1 MYPLSYLEHTRAV
14 RPSTV
19 LEVYLIFTLLLDIPQ
34 ARTLFLRSDVNS
46 IAALYVVAMAAMV
59 LVWWLESRKKT
70 ADLKELYKGYPPE
83 AISGVWNRT
92 LFLWLN
98 SLFLK
103 GFKRLLSL
111 DDLWENP
118 PNLSSEKLRDEM
130 QITWDRRRRLVLC
143 YTPERWPLMISRY
156 AGATLRINLGLRK
169 MPSLVV
175 TLRCSSST
183 VSDWFQLRPAFPYH
197 PHD

>member
-14 RPSTV
+14 RPSTA
-19 LEVYLIFTLLLDIPQ
+19 LEVYLFFTLLLDIPQ
-34 ARTLFLRSDVNS
+34 ARTLFLLSDVNS

-70 ADLKELYKGYPPE
+70 ADLKEPYKGYPPE

-111 DDLWENP
+111 DDLWDNP

-130 QITWDRRRRLVLC
+130 QITWGRRRRLLLC

-183 VSDWFQLRPAFPYH
+183 VSDRFQLRPAFPYH

>member
-1 MYPLSYLEHTRAV
+1 MYPLSYLEHTRAI

-34 ARTLFLRSDVNS
+34 ARTLMLRSDVHS
-46 IAALYVVAMAAMV
+46 IAALYIVAIVAMV
-59 LVWWLESRKKT
+59 LVWLLESRNKT
-70 ADLKELYKGYPPE
+70 IYLKEPYKGYPPE
-83 AISGVWNRT
+83 AVSGVCNRV

-98 SLFLK
+98 SLIVK

-118 PNLSSEKLRDEM
+118 PDLSSEKLRDAM
-130 QITWDRRRRLVLC
+130 QATWDGRRRYFLC
-143 YTPERWPLMISRY
+143 STPKRWLLTIRRYT
-156 AGATLRINLGLRK
+156 GATIRLGLGLRK
-169 MPSLVV
+169 MPSLVF
-175 TLRCSSST
+175 TLRYSSST
-183 VSDWFQLRPAFPYH
+183 VSDRFQLCAAFPNH